1 MNFDVRKHL
10 NEQKEQLID
19 LNDKIWEYAETRFEE
34 YKSTKALKS
43 YLADNGFAIEDN
55 TADIETAFV
64 ASYGKGRPVIAIL
77 AEYDALSGL
86 SQKGGITEREALV
99 DDGNGHGCGH
109 NIFGSASAGAAVVVK
124 KWLESTGR
132 EGTIQLIGCPGEEGG
147 SGKTFMAKKGV
158 FNDLDSALAWHP
170 ASVNAVMSVSTLA
183 NYQVYFRFKGI
194 ASHAAT
200 SPHLG
205 RSALDAV
212 ELMNVGVNYLR
223 EHIIPEA
230 RVHYAVTNT
239 GGNSPNVVQ
248 SNATV
253 LYLIRAPKMHQVE
266 DIYRRICKI
275 AQGAAMMTET
285 EVEIVFDK
293 GCSNYLPN
301 RELEKVLYNN
311 MVKAGAPEFDQNDM
325 NFAQAIRETFSKSGC
340 DGEELLTNFI
350 DSKEFLKLAKEI
362 QKKPLCCAVL
372 PYVALNI
379 TMPASTDVGDVSCNV
394 PTVQFVMSCYANG
407 TPAHSW
413 QMVSQGV
420 TSLAHKGM
428 LKAAEVLART
438 GIDLIQHP
446 EAVKRAR
453 EEFEEVNA
461 SGYVCPIPDGV
472 KPSPVK

>member
-350 DSKEFLKLAKEI
+350 DSKEFLKLGADE
-362 QKKPLCCAVL
+362 
-372 PYVALNI
+372 
-379 TMPASTDVGDVSCNV
+379 
-394 PTVQFVMSCYANG
+394 
-407 TPAHSW
+407 
-413 QMVSQGV
+413 
-420 TSLAHKGM
+420 
-428 LKAAEVLART
+428 
-438 GIDLIQHP
+438 
-446 EAVKRAR
+446 
-453 EEFEEVNA
+453 
-461 SGYVCPIPDGV
+461 
-472 KPSPVK
+472 